1 MEKLQLL
8 FDGNEKQV
16 YATDEKDRVIFRYKD
31 VATAYG
37 GIKRATFRRKGVL
50 TCGISSILFRYLN
63 ENGIKTHFIESLND
77 REQVCRPI
85 TIIPLNVA
93 VRNYAAGTMARRLGI
108 EPGTKLSHTVI
119 ELFYN
124 NDDLRDPMI
133 NADHAIALGIVNAE
147 EIAQIREE
155 ALKANELIVKLME
168 GLGIRVVD
176 LKLEFGRA
184 SDGTIIMSDEISP
197 DTCRFWD
204 MKTGEVLDKDRF
216 RHDMGGV
223 IDAYEYVYTLLN
235 RM

>member
-147 EIAQIREE
+147 EIALIREE

-223 IDAYEYVYTLLN
+223 IDAYEYIYTLLN

>member
-147 EIAQIREE
+147 EIALIREE

-168 GLGIRVVD
+168 GLGIRVID

>member
-63 ENGIKTHFIESLND
+63 ENGIKTHFIELLND

>member
-223 IDAYEYVYTLLN
+223 IDAYEYIYTLLN

>member
-16 YATDEKDRVIFRYKD
+16 YATDEKDRVIFHYKD

-223 IDAYEYVYTLLN
+223 IDAYEYIYTLLN

>member
-63 ENGIKTHFIESLND
+63 ENGIKTHFIELLND

-147 EIAQIREE
+147 EIALIREE

-223 IDAYEYVYTLLN
+223 IDAYEYIYTLLN

>member
-133 NADHAIALGIVNAE
+133 NEDHAMALGIVNAE
-147 EIAQIREE
+147 EIALIREE

-223 IDAYEYVYTLLN
+223 IDAYEYIYTLLN

>member
-147 EIAQIREE
+147 EIALIREE

>member
-133 NADHAIALGIVNAE
+133 NADHAIALGIVNAD

>member
-63 ENGIKTHFIESLND
+63 ENGIRTHFIESLND

-223 IDAYEYVYTLLN
+223 IDAYEYIYTLLN

>member
-155 ALKANELIVKLME
+155 ALKANELIVKLMD

-223 IDAYEYVYTLLN
+223 IDAYEYIYTLLN